1 MPTKILIVDDDIDSL
16 DLLDLLLQRTG
27 YETMT
32 APNGETGLVSARQE
46 RPDLI
51 LLDIVLPDM
60 DGYQVL
66 EALRS
71 SKETRDTPV
80 ILITGIF
87 QKGEKTKAHRAGAD
101 AFLERPFSPQ
111 ELFRSIREIL
121 GEGH

>member
-1 MPTKILIVDDDIDSL
+1 MATKILIVDDNLESL

-32 APNGETGLVSARQE
+32 APNAESGLTSARQG

-71 SKETRDTPV
+71 SKETRGTPV
-80 ILITGIF
+80 ILITGKVQQGDKI
-87 QKGEKTKAHRAGAD
+87 KAHRAGAD
-101 AFLERPFSPQ
+101 SYLQRPFSPQ
-111 ELFRSIREIL
+111 ELFRSIKGVL
-121 GEGH
+121 GEGQ

>member
-1 MPTKILIVDDDIDSL
+1 MATKILIVDDNLDSL
-16 DLLDLLLQRTG
+16 DLLELLLQRTG

-32 APNGETGLVSARQE
+32 APTGESGLASARQE

-71 SKETRDTPV
+71 SKETRGTPV
-80 ILITGIF
+80 ILITGKA
-87 QKGEKTKAHRAGAD
+87 QEGEKMKAHRAGAD
-101 AFLERPFSPQ
+101 AYLQRPFSPQ
-111 ELFRSIREIL
+111 ELFRSIKGVL
-121 GEGH
+121 GEGQ